1 MGNYIPLCILSGTS
15 VPSDSNF
22 DDPWV
27 WGKVIVFLLV
37 LGIIAFFL
45 NYLSKQK
52 GVKTMVGGKNN
63 LRIVD
68 TCSLG
73 NRQFI
78 VVTQY
83 ESERH
88 LLAVSTS
95 GISHLA
101 KLSSQSSPHN
111 DAPNVTD

>member
-1 MGNYIPLCILSGTS
+1 MGILLPLCFILDASAS
-15 VPSDSNF
+15 SPSSF
-22 DDPWV
+22 DNPWV
-27 WGKVIVFLLV
+27 WGKVIIFLLL
-37 LGIIAFFL
+37 LGMIAFFL
-45 NYLSKQK
+45 KYFSRQK
-52 GVKTMVGGKNN
+52 GHTAMVGGKNN
-63 LRIVD
+63 LRIID

-83 ESERH
+83 ETEKH

-101 KLSSQSSPHN
+101 KLSTRDSGQEDSPT
-111 DAPNVTD
+111 PG

>member
-15 VPSDSNF
+15 LPSDSNF

-27 WGKVIVFLLV
+27 WGKVIVFLFV

-52 GVKTMVGGKNN
+52 GVKAMSGGKNN

-88 LLAVSTS
+88 LLAVSTA

-101 KLSSQSSPHN
+101 KLSSQSPPHN
-111 DAPNVTD
+111 DAPKVTD

>member
-15 VPSDSNF
+15 MPAPSNF

-27 WGKVIVFLLV
+27 WGKVIIFLLV
-37 LGIIAFFL
+37 LGFTAFFL
-45 NYLSKQK
+45 NYFSKQK
-52 GVKTMVGGKNN
+52 GVKAMVGGKSK

-101 KLSSQSSPHN
+101 KLSSQGSIPN
-111 DAPNVTD
+111 DPKVAD